1 MLLDVVDL
9 HHGDEDTCKYKYTA
23 KEEVVSCLDSQ
34 VQTASDRID
43 SKGEQADTLGNEDAE
58 VTIEQ
63 AHGVTEQEVL
73 RPGKKR
79 GFYAS
84 V

>member
-9 HHGDEDTCKYKYTA
+9 HEGDEDTCKYKYNA
-23 KEEVVSCLDSQ
+23 KEEVVSCLD
-34 VQTASDRID
+34 T
-43 SKGEQADTLGNEDAE
+43 E

-79 GFYAS
+79 RFYAS
-84 V
+84 VEEPISRQGDVNLVTGPGDAAKT

>member
-1 MLLDVVDL
+1 M
-9 HHGDEDTCKYKYTA
+9 
-23 KEEVVSCLDSQ
+23 DSQ

-58 VTIEQ
+58 VYVRSGTKAPIGVGD
-63 AHGVTEQEVL
+63 GVTEEEVL